1 MKRFVFRLDTVL
13 KVRMAKLEAVERDF
27 AAARQ
32 RVLAKEREINAL
44 ERERAGIRERIR
56 GVNLDETTRLAVN
69 SLRAYLQRLWITQ
82 ENAQQDLGGLG
93 EELHVRRIEL
103 VEARR
108 QVRAIEL
115 LRQHK
120 LDEWR
125 HLADREQQK
134 VLDDLRPAPGSAEI
148 LRMDDERKASAS

>member
-1 MKRFVFRLDTVL
+1 
-13 KVRMAKLEAVERDF
+13 
-27 AAARQ
+27 
-32 RVLAKEREINAL
+32 
-44 ERERAGIRERIR
+44 
-56 GVNLDETTRLAVN
+56 
-69 SLRAYLQRLWITQ
+69 
-82 ENAQQDLGGLG
+82 
-93 EELHVRRIEL
+93 
-103 VEARR
+103 
-108 QVRAIEL
+108 VRAIEI